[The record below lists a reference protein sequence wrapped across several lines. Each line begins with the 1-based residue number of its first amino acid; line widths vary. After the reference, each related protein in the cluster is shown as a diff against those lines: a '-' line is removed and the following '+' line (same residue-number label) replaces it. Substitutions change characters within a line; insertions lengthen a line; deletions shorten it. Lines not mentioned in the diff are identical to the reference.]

1 MKICVTLRRII
12 IRDTA
17 GGEAYEVST
26 LRTAEE
32 ISAFLEETEREFV
45 EDELAK
51 AVGEAYRQRTKKT
64 GND

>member
-1 MKICVTLRRII
+1 MKICVTLRRSI

-26 LRTAEE
+26 LSTAEE
-32 ISAFLEETEREFV
+32 ISAFLEETERECV
-45 EDELAK
+45 KNGLAK